1 MLAVLGVFFP
11 LAALLGLLGL
21 AYVATPDVPRITGT
35 VALILTIAALGVAIL
50 H

>member
-1 MLAVLGVFFP
+1 MFFP

-35 VALILTIAALGVAIL
+35 VALILTLAALGAAIL